1 MDDVDFSIFCKTRTQ
16 ANDFLMR
23 LSAISSE
30 IFAANFNLED
40 SLTEHLGL
48 QKKDK
53 LLIVLRDKK
62 VNTAS
67 GTELKNFLSKM
78 QEHVSL
84 LPVLSM
90 VIAIEPKEKTLDMLS
105 EWFLL
110 NKQKQVL
117 FDLIY
122 EPGLIGGAAIAYK
135 GKYLDYSIKPLF
147 TKILN
152 EVIKTTSQT
161 AT

>member
-90 VIAIEPKEKTLDMLS
+90 IIAIEPKEKTLDMLS